1 MKLKVSEIVVGERV
15 RKETGDL
22 ALLKQ
27 SIKTVGLINPV
38 VVNENNEL
46 LAGFRR
52 LQACKELEYEEVEV
66 TVVSMQG
73 DKVKML
79 DWEYHEN
86 LGRKDLSTEDKQIY
100 FDERD
105 RLLTPP
111 PAPGFW
117 GKLKALWQKF
127 LGLFKKK

>member
-1 MKLKVSEIVVGERV
+1 MKLKISEIIVGERV
-15 RKETGDL
+15 RKEAGDL

-27 SIKTVGLINPV
+27 SIKTIGLINPV
-38 VVNENNEL
+38 VVNEKNEL

-52 LQACKELEYEEVEV
+52 LQACKELELEEIDVN
-66 TVVSMQG
+66 VVSMQG

-86 LGRKDLSTEDKQIY
+86 IGRKDLSTEDKQIY
-100 FDERD
+100 FDERE

-117 GKLKALWQKF
+117 GRMKELWHKF
-127 LGLFKKK
+127 LALFKRD

>member
-1 MKLKVSEIVVGERV
+1 MKLKISEIIAGERV

-22 ALLKQ
+22 SLLKQ

-38 VVNENNEL
+38 VVNESNEL

-52 LQACKELEYEEVEV
+52 LQACKELELEEINV

-73 DKVKML
+73 DKIKML

-86 LGRKDLSTEDKQIY
+86 IGRKDLSTEDKQVY
-100 FDERD
+100 FDERE

-117 GKLKALWQKF
+117 DRLKELWRKF
-127 LGLFKKK
+127 LMLFKRK